1 MVKADLGTKRVCPS
15 CAARF
20 YDLQK
25 RPIECPKCAF
35 SFEPEAMYKQRRPRQ
50 PEAVAVQPA
59 SAESEDEETENEEE
73 EGEEAESEE
82 VVEPIP
88 DEAPIQV
95 AATGEDE
102 EEEEAAEETETEGA
116 GMSVVDEDDIEDIV
130 VEDEEDEEAEDNSLL
145 EEDEDENDDVSG
157 IIDADIEK
165 DERWTRSRLPGGPT
179 PGLVRGHS
187 SAGRAPAW
195 HAGGQRF
202 DPAWLHQS
210 SVTLR
215 TNRPCDA
222 VGIGRVVDLV
232 LHRLVESLS

>member
-1 MVKADLGTKRVCPS
+1 MGSKSLVKAELGLKRVCPS

-35 SFEPEAMYKQRRPRQ
+35 SFEPETMFKQRRPRQ
-50 PEAVAVQPA
+50 PEAVAAQPVA
-59 SAESEDEETENEEE
+59 ADAEDDENENEDEEE
-73 EGEEAESEE
+73 EGEAEE
-82 VVEPIP
+82 VIEKIP

-102 EEEEAAEETETEGA
+102 DEEEEAEETETAGA

-130 VEDEEDEEAEDNSLL
+130 VEDDEEDEEDNSLL

-165 DERWTRSRLPGGPT
+165 DER
-179 PGLVRGHS
+179 
-187 SAGRAPAW
+187 
-195 HAGGQRF
+195 
-202 DPAWLHQS
+202 
-210 SVTLR
+210 
-215 TNRPCDA
+215 
-222 VGIGRVVDLV
+222 
-232 LHRLVESLS
+232 